1 MDTLKKLIEINV
13 SCYFLLEKIK
23 KHEEVGR
30 KIRDL
35 VRSITENSNDYDD
48 KYMKIKFNSDYE
60 LPLNKMIEFP
70 DMAIIFKAVFQENNK
85 YYRQVF

>member
-1 MDTLKKLIEINV
+1 M
-13 SCYFLLEKIK
+13 
-23 KHEEVGR
+23 GR

-85 YYRQVF
+85 YYRQVFLDEGLYKL